1 MIPEVLAV
9 VLWCAPIDSPFAV
22 VVREKYGPTITIE
35 DATCVVEKGGSYYVL
50 RRGRLRGV
58 YPTANYAVERK

>member
-1 MIPEVLAV
+1 MIPEVVAI
-9 VLWCAPIDSPFAV
+9 VLWCAPIDSPFALT
-22 VVREKYGPTITIE
+22 VREKYGPVIE
-35 DATCVVEKGGSYYVL
+35 IPDATCGVEKGGSYYVS